1 MASVSLK
8 NVQIAGETLNL
19 EVADREFVVLT
30 GPAPCGSS
38 TILRM
43 IAGLEEVP
51 GGDIQ
56 LGDRRIN
63 DVPANDRDVALVASD
78 FAAYPGMSVYENL
91 AFPLKRRSFAAPEI
105 KKRVLAV
112 AEILR
117 LQDQLQKG
125 PRSLSDEE
133 RQLVALARA
142 MVLQPKVFLLDNPFS
157 GLSPDAR
164 MRGRSEI
171 KKLHQRMPATM
182 IYATQDPVETMAL
195 AERTV
200 VLEGGLMRQQG
211 SAQSIY
217 DAPANM
223 IVAGFVGDPPMN
235 LVHGTLKQD
244 RAALLFSEGGD
255 GTIAVRLP
263 EGRFPAEAFSG
274 KPVVLGFRPEEIE
287 IAQSTSADERSASSF
302 RALVD
307 RVEPRGAE
315 TDLHL
320 QTGAHEL
327 ICRSRRWIDQ
337 SQGGHRFQFEINLE
351 KAHLFDPVSGHRIMA
366 EL

>member
-1 MASVSLK
+1 
-8 NVQIAGETLNL
+8 
-19 EVADREFVVLT
+19 
-30 GPAPCGSS
+30 
-38 TILRM
+38 
-43 IAGLEEVP
+43 
-51 GGDIQ
+51 
-56 LGDRRIN
+56 
-63 DVPANDRDVALVASD
+63 
-78 FAAYPGMSVYENL
+78 
-91 AFPLKRRSFAAPEI
+91 
-105 KKRVLAV
+105 
-112 AEILR
+112 
-117 LQDQLQKG
+117 
-125 PRSLSDEE
+125 
-133 RQLVALARA
+133 